1 MSYLFNDDKSKAEIV
16 RVIEAPQSVSV
27 SGDLYVAAKR
37 VELSGSYG
45 ISADKLDDIVVL
57 DAWISIEEN
66 NKSRLWMNYIDNDAH
81 LTRPSIKIQRIDNTG
96 EIYLYLSGA
105 VIDTSV
111 TPTTENT
118 KIGCDLLIL

>member
-37 VELSGSYG
+37 VELSESYG

-57 DAWISIEEN
+57 DA
-66 NKSRLWMNYIDNDAH
+66 
-81 LTRPSIKIQRIDNTG
+81 
-96 EIYLYLSGA
+96 
-105 VIDTSV
+105 
-111 TPTTENT
+111 
-118 KIGCDLLIL
+118 